1 METLFTGGGLGVDPG
16 QNESEGILV
25 ILGTKIIEQ
34 GHLRARLDRF
44 PGLPGSHHTS
54 QVTAGLVEFL
64 QQPSVWLLG
73 QVDPGCTESMFG
85 CLYEMRI
92 QIADAS
98 TWTFGWLHA
107 CC

>member
-1 METLFTGGGLGVDPG
+1 MFPPAFYQFRYEQLGKFYFTVSSSISP
-16 QNESEGILV
+16 I
-25 ILGTKIIEQ
+25 
-34 GHLRARLDRF
+34 RARLDRF

-54 QVTAGLVEFL
+54 QVTVGLVEFL

>member
-1 METLFTGGGLGVDPG
+1 MNSLDY
-16 QNESEGILV
+16 SIW
-25 ILGTKIIEQ
+25 
-34 GHLRARLDRF
+34 ARLDRF
-44 PGLPGSHHTS
+44 PGLPGSHQTS
-54 QVTAGLVEFL
+54 QVTAGLVEFV

-73 QVDPGCTESMFG
+73 QVDYGCTESMFG